1 MAKNNKEKFHRNFIS
16 SFHFL
21 EDSFSCKFMEKNF
34 LDKCLLFCWLH
45 WICFLLSNLMW
56 LGAISLYLLSRVYQ
70 GDWLIFEKLKWN
82 YLLKRKKQP
91 VRVIPEI
98 SCILKEA
105 ATEVIPGK
113 EMLLIFI
120 IIEIVEKLKY
130 TNGLQP
136 VTSLK
141 SGLRHRYL
149 LFSFFVFFF
158 FIYLF

>member
-1 MAKNNKEKFHRNFIS
+1 MR
-16 SFHFL
+16 L
-21 EDSFSCKFMEKNF
+21 
-34 LDKCLLFCWLH
+34 
-45 WICFLLSNLMW
+45 
-56 LGAISLYLLSRVYQ
+56 
-70 GDWLIFEKLKWN
+70 
-82 YLLKRKKQP
+82 
-91 VRVIPEI
+91 IPEI

-149 LFSFFVFFF
+149 LFSFFLI
-158 FIYLF
+158 IYFKEHLKEAAFEAVLIVSEIELALD